1 MKIISS
7 PDTTFSQIVIASD
20 KVDLLAFCL
29 NICNFLTYY
38 KKAKKQK
45 FDVAIAK
52 HNTNIKVN
60 YNE

>member
-1 MKIISS
+1 M
-7 PDTTFSQIVIASD
+7 TFSQIVMASD
-20 KVDLLAFCL
+20 KVDSLAFCP

>member
-1 MKIISS
+1 M
-7 PDTTFSQIVIASD
+7 ASD
-20 KVDLLAFCL
+20 KVDSLAFCP

-45 FDVAIAK
+45 FDVAIVK

>member
-1 MKIISS
+1 M
-7 PDTTFSQIVIASD
+7 TFSQIVMASD
-20 KVDLLAFCL
+20 KVDSLAFCP

-38 KKAKKQK
+38 KKAKKNQK

-52 HNTNIKVN
+52 HITNIKVN